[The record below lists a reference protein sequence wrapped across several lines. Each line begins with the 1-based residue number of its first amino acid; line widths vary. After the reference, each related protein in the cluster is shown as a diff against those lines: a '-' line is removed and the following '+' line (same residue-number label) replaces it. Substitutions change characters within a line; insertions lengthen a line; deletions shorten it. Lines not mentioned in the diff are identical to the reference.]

1 MNTVFELPQPDTD
14 AQAHSDALQRVIRE
28 EIEQAGGHI
37 GFDRYM
43 ELALYAPGLGY
54 YSAGNQKFGEAGDFI
69 TAPELSP
76 LFSRSLARQCA
87 EILAEIPQAEI
98 LEFGAGSGIMAATI
112 LNELA
117 QLACLPERYLIL
129 ELSSELRARQQQTLQ
144 QHCPQWMERIVWLD
158 SLPEKGFR
166 GVILA
171 NEVLDAMPVKRFCI
185 DYDEPHELLVS
196 WDGKGFSLAEAAPD
210 AALFTRLEGLRRR
223 YELPDGYCSEI
234 NLYAEQWIASLAAIL
249 QQGVV
254 LLIDY
259 GFPQAQYYHAQRS
272 DGTLLCHYR
281 HRAHHDALILPGLQ
295 DITAHVDFTAI
306 AEAAL
311 KAGLAVRGY
320 TTQASFLLANGITEL
335 LAEAG
340 DDLRDQLTLSNQI
353 KRLTMPGEMGES
365 FKVMALGKNW
375 QRPLQGFALR
385 DERARL

>member
-1 MNTVFELPQPDTD
+1 MNTVLELPQPDAD
-14 AQAHSDALQRVIRE
+14 AQAHSDTLQAVIRE
-28 EIEQAGGHI
+28 AIEQAGGHI

-54 YSAGNQKFGEAGDFI
+54 YSAGNQKFGEAGDFV

-87 EILAEIPQAEI
+87 EILAVIPQAEI

-112 LNELA
+112 LRELG
-117 QLACLPERYLIL
+117 QLDCLPERYLIL
-129 ELSSELRARQQQTLQ
+129 ELSSELRARQQQTLG
-144 QHCPQWMERIVWLD
+144 QHCPQLAERIVWLD
-158 SLPEKGFR
+158 SLPAEGFR

-171 NEVLDAMPVKRFCI
+171 NEVLDAMPVQRFCI
-185 DYDEPHELLVS
+185 DYDEPHELRVG
-196 WDGKGFSLAEAAPD
+196 WDGKGFYLAEAAPD
-210 AALFTRLEGLRRR
+210 AALFTRLEGLRRQ
-223 YELPDGYCSEI
+223 YELPNTYCSEI
-234 NLYAEQWIASLAAIL
+234 NLYAEQWIASLAEIL

-295 DITAHVDFTAI
+295 DITAHVDFTAV

-365 FKVMALGKNW
+365 FKVMALGKGW
-375 QRPLQGFALR
+375 QAPLRGFALR
-385 DERARL
+385 DDRARL